1 MGLLK
6 ILQHGL
12 MEATTHVPTQKIRP
26 HTKGYVVLQAKLKLL
41 DKLLGEIMHGDIS
54 GDNQHSNNGGSRY
67 SNNGDNQCNHSGD
80 NQGNPN
86 VVSQLNESLNG
97 DNQPAAYTQVS
108 NNPNTLLESFQV
120 ACQAEVCIQESHNK
134 VCIQVFRDKEH
145 KEFTLKDLRFHK
157 SRSDLKSRS

>member
-54 GDNQHSNNGGSRY
+54 GDNQHNNNGGSRY
-67 SNNGDNQCNHSGD
+67 
-80 NQGNPN
+80 NPN
-86 VVSQLNESLNG
+86 GVSQRNVSLSG

-108 NNPNTLLESFQV
+108 NNPNTLLES
-120 ACQAEVCIQESHNK
+120 
-134 VCIQVFRDKEH
+134 
-145 KEFTLKDLRFHK
+145 
-157 SRSDLKSRS
+157 

>member
-54 GDNQHSNNGGSRY
+54 GDNQHNNNGGSRY
-67 SNNGDNQCNHSGD
+67 NNNGDNQCNHS
-80 NQGNPN
+80 
-86 VVSQLNESLNG
+86 G

-120 ACQAEVCIQESHNK
+120 ACQAEVCIQE
-134 VCIQVFRDKEH
+134 
-145 KEFTLKDLRFHK
+145 
-157 SRSDLKSRS
+157 